1 MTAGGGDYVLSLKGN
16 QGNLHEDVEQLFQ
29 WARQTEFEGIAHEF
43 YQTLDAGHGRIELR
57 RHWLL
62 DQVEHLIDGTLWKGL
77 KRVGLVESERRLPG
91 KAPTMAQRYSLVSLE
106 GQVERFAQAVRSHWG
121 IENQVHW
128 VLDVAFKEDD
138 ARMRQDHAP
147 EKLALSRHLALKL
160 LPQERSAKG
169 GMKAKRLKAGWD
181 NCCRSRIL
189 AT

>member
-1 MTAGGGDYVLSLKGN
+1 
-16 QGNLHEDVEQLFQ
+16 
-29 WARQTEFEGIAHEF
+29 
-43 YQTLDAGHGRIELR
+43 
-57 RHWLL
+57 
-62 DQVEHLIDGTLWKGL
+62 
-77 KRVGLVESERRLPG
+77 
-91 KAPTMAQRYSLVSLE
+91 
-106 GQVERFAQAVRSHWG
+106 VERFAQAVRSHWG

-138 ARMRQDHAP
+138 SRMRQDHAP

-181 NCCRSRIL
+181 NCCLSRIL